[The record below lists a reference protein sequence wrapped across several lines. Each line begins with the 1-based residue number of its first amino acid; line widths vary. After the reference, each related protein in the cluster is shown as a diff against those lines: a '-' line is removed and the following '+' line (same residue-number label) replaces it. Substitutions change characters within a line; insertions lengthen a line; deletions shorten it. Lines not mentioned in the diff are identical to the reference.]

1 MTEKRP
7 DQEVLQKILGNTQR
21 HGASEPLRVV
31 KVSVSGKEIS
41 MAHVIGVSEPS
52 VYKNLGLDIGT
63 HAGEDFTGMSIGTVH
78 MSPPE
83 STVIAADIAVKTGYV
98 ELGFLD
104 RFSGTL
110 ILTGPLE
117 EVKTAVIEIIKYFG
131 EDLFYK
137 TCPVTVR

>member
-1 MTEKRP
+1 MIKNQP
-7 DQEVLQKILGNTQR
+7 DQEVLERIYKEAYG
-21 HGASEPLRVV
+21 HGDDGRLRVV
-31 KVSVSGKEIS
+31 KVTVPGKEIS

-52 VYKNLGLDIGT
+52 VYKNLGLDIGI
-63 HAGEDFTGMSIGTVH
+63 HAGVNLKGMSIGTIH

-83 STVIAADIAVKTGYV
+83 STVIAADIAVKTGSV

-110 ILTGPLE
+110 ILTGPQE
-117 EVKTAVIEIIKYFG
+117 EVKTAVIEIIKYFR
-131 EDLFYK
+131 EDLQYK